1 MGGTVDPKT
10 GEVVWETHVPLA
22 EQPAFY
28 NSHPPRVLEGLTCT
42 PFEPPLDFEFDG
54 HGEPVNAVFALACP
68 CGNRRFT
75 VVAHFD
81 DDEIRSPITIEC
93 SACERD
99 QVIFWSGKHG
109 YDAEVSPGEVQ
120 EVDEWPEG
128 LVAED
133 IEAPHEVIVR
143 FEYPSDHLGDP
154 EWKGREPELFSWITI
169 AARDPETGKLGFLF
183 DEECA

>member
-1 MGGTVDPKT
+1 MRVDPACDSVKLSGWEARFDPKT
-10 GEVVWETHVPLA
+10 GEVMWEAHVPLA

-42 PFEPPLDFEFDG
+42 PIEPPLDFEFDG

-99 QVIFWSGKHG
+99 QVIFWRQARLRRRGQ
-109 YDAEVSPGEVQ
+109 PG
-120 EVDEWPEG
+120 G
-128 LVAED
+128 GAGGGRVA
-133 IEAPHEVIVR
+133 
-143 FEYPSDHLGDP
+143 G
-154 EWKGREPELFSWITI
+154 
-169 AARDPETGKLGFLF
+169 
-183 DEECA
+183 

>member
-1 MGGTVDPKT
+1 MRVDPACDSVKLS
-10 GEVVWETHVPLA
+10 GWEARLIQRRARSCGRHMSRWRSSRPSTTA
-22 EQPAFY
+22 I
-28 NSHPPRVLEGLTCT
+28 PPRVLEGLTCT
-42 PFEPPLDFEFDG
+42 PIESPLDFEFDG

-109 YDAEVSPGEVQ
+109 YDAEVSPGRCRR
-120 EVDEWPEG
+120 W
-128 LVAED
+128 A
-133 IEAPHEVIVR
+133 
-143 FEYPSDHLGDP
+143 S
-154 EWKGREPELFSWITI
+154 GRMTWSRKTSK
-169 AARDPETGKLGFLF
+169 RRTR
-183 DEECA
+183 